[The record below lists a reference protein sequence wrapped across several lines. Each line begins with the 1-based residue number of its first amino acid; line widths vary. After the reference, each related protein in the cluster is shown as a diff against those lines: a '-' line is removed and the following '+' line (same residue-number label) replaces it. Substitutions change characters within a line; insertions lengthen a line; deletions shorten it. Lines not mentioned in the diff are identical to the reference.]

1 MLPNLD
7 LSRLDQPQLEPNR
20 KAFNHTQSTSPGV
33 FIVMT
38 VFSGCVPR
46 GRLGKERQK
55 RKNVDKYTHKT
66 QFSVINLGLTMSYKL
81 IKVRENNS

>member
-20 KAFNHTQSTSPGV
+20 KAFNHTQSTSQGV

-46 GRLGKERQK
+46 GRLGKKGIRG
-55 RKNVDKYTHKT
+55 RML
-66 QFSVINLGLTMSYKL
+66 INTRTKHNL
-81 IKVRENNS
+81 V